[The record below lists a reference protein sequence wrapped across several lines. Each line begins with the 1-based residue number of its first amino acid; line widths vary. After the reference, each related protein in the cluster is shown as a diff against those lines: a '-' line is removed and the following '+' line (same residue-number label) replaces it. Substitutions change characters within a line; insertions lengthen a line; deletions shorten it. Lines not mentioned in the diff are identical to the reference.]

1 LREGAENGDPK
12 HLRDVEAL
20 GNICAMIDRGVL
32 LFVDEGVIEKEYG
45 NFRES
50 EHYFGFL
57 RVCVC
62 VSCVVKS
69 PKKKRGTKISVLSSS
84 LSFSHSRSP
93 RVVCLFLLLL
103 VVVVLLLRP

>member
-1 LREGAENGDPK
+1 MREGAENGDPK

-32 LFVDEGVIEKEYG
+32 LFVDEGVIEKEPY

-50 EHYFGFL
+50 EHYFGF
-57 RVCVC
+57 RVCVWH
-62 VSCVVKS
+62 VVKS
-69 PKKKRGTKISVLSSS
+69 PKKKKRNKKLRAEQLSFLLS
-84 LSFSHSRSP
+84 LSLSAC
-93 RVVCLFLLLL
+93 CLFLLLVV

>member
-1 LREGAENGDPK
+1 MREGAENGDPK

-69 PKKKRGTKISVLSSS
+69 PKKKKRNKNLRAEQLSFLLS
-84 LSFSHSRSP
+84 LSLSAC
-93 RVVCLFLLLL
+93 CLFLLLVV

>member
-32 LFVDEGVIEKEYG
+32 LFVDEGVIEKEY

-62 VSCVVKS
+62 VMCGKVSK
-69 PKKKRGTKISVLSSS
+69 KKKRNKKLRAEQLSFLLS
-84 LSFSHSRSP
+84 LSLSAC
-93 RVVCLFLLLL
+93 CLFLLVVV

>member
-1 LREGAENGDPK
+1 MREGAENGDPK

-32 LFVDEGVIEKEYG
+32 LFVDEGVIEKEY

-69 PKKKRGTKISVLSSS
+69 PKKKKRNKNLRAEQLSFLLS
-84 LSFSHSRSP
+84 LSLSAC
-93 RVVCLFLLLL
+93 CLFLLVV

>member
-1 LREGAENGDPK
+1 MKEGAENGDPK

-20 GNICAMIDRGVL
+20 GNICPMIDRGVL

-69 PKKKRGTKISVLSSS
+69 QKKKRNKKLRAEQLSFLLS
-84 LSFSHSRSP
+84 LSLSAC
-93 RVVCLFLLLL
+93 CLFLLVV

>member
-32 LFVDEGVIEKEYG
+32 LFVDEGVIEKEY

-50 EHYFGFL
+50 EHYFGF
-57 RVCVC
+57 RV
-62 VSCVVKS
+62 CVVKS
-69 PKKKRGTKISVLSSS
+69 PKKKKRNKKLRAEQLSFLLS
-84 LSFSHSRSP
+84 LSLSAC
-93 RVVCLFLLLL
+93 CLFLLVL
-103 VVVVLLLRP
+103 VLVLVVLLLRP

>member
-1 LREGAENGDPK
+1 MREGAENGDPK

-32 LFVDEGVIEKEYG
+32 LFVDEGVIEKEY

-62 VSCVVKS
+62 VMCGKVSK
-69 PKKKRGTKISVLSSS
+69 KKKRNKKLRAEQLSFLLS
-84 LSFSHSRSP
+84 LSLSA
-93 RVVCLFLLLL
+93 CCMFLLLL
-103 VVVVLLLRP
+103 LLVVVLLLRP

>member
-1 LREGAENGDPK
+1 MIDEVCKREAELLLNLLLALREGAENGDPK

-57 RVCVC
+57 RVCVY
-62 VSCVVKS
+62 
-69 PKKKRGTKISVLSSS
+69 
-84 LSFSHSRSP
+84 
-93 RVVCLFLLLL
+93 VCH
-103 VVVVLLLRP
+103 VW

>member
-1 LREGAENGDPK
+1 
-12 HLRDVEAL
+12 
-20 GNICAMIDRGVL
+20 MIDRGVL
-32 LFVDEGVIEKEYG
+32 LFVDEGVIEKEY

-69 PKKKRGTKISVLSSS
+69 PKKKRGIKNSVLSSS

-93 RVVCLFLLLL
+93 RVVCFFFLLLL
-103 VVVVLLLRP
+103 LSFFCAHKNLSSFICSLVK

>member
-1 LREGAENGDPK
+1 MREGAENGDPK

-62 VSCVVKS
+62 VMCGKVSK
-69 PKKKRGTKISVLSSS
+69 KKKRNKNLRAEQLSFLLS
-84 LSFSHSRSP
+84 LSLSAC
-93 RVVCLFLLLL
+93 CLFLLLLL

>member
-1 LREGAENGDPK
+1 
-12 HLRDVEAL
+12 
-20 GNICAMIDRGVL
+20 MIDRGVL
-32 LFVDEGVIEKEYG
+32 LFVDEGVIEKEPY